1 MNPNSPFAR
10 LIMPLT
16 GPPPNRR
23 RPPARPVEWP
33 LRPSSVRSKP
43 IAKPE
48 PTTRP
53 TLKP

>member
-1 MNPNSPFAR
+1 MSYPFAR
-10 LIMPLT
+10 IATTHDKLAGID
-16 GPPPNRR
+16 RR
-23 RPPARPVEWP
+23 RRTCGRPVEWP

>member
-1 MNPNSPFAR
+1 MNYPFGRIATAHDK
-10 LIMPLT
+10 LAGID
-16 GPPPNRR
+16 RR
-23 RPPARPVEWP
+23 RRRAGRPVEWP
-33 LRPSSVRSKP
+33 LRPSKVCTKP